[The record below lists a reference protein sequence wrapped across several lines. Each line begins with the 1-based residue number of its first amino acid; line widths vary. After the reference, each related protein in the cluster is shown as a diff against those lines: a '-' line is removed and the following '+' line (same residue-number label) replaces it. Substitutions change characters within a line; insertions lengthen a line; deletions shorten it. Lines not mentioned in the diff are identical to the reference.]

1 LARIGS
7 ASDRSTFGQGGNVEK
22 LVFEAKF
29 QPFTR
34 EATIISAVITA
45 FLLFIGL
52 TGLQSDSFLFRTL
65 GLMFSLFVPIPF
77 GALYLAKVI
86 KKGMSVQVYEDRV
99 ELVSTFFRKTAT
111 RFEASKIESVEVSES
126 LLMPKV
132 YGRVNV
138 RGSGGA
144 VLYLTPIIGH
154 AALAESIRKI
164 SSAPQSKAKLSKEY
178 SSGSTNNL
186 VEELKELEKLR
197 KDGVISDAE
206 FKELKKKAMESR

>member
-1 LARIGS
+1 M
-7 ASDRSTFGQGGNVEK
+7 EK

>member
-1 LARIGS
+1 
-7 ASDRSTFGQGGNVEK
+7 
-22 LVFEAKF
+22 
-29 QPFTR
+29 
-34 EATIISAVITA
+34 
-45 FLLFIGL
+45 
-52 TGLQSDSFLFRTL
+52 
-65 GLMFSLFVPIPF
+65 MFSLFVPIPF

-154 AALAESIRKI
+154 AGLAESIRKI
-164 SSAPQSKAKLSKEY
+164 SSAPQSKAKLSKES

>member
-1 LARIGS
+1 M
-7 ASDRSTFGQGGNVEK
+7 EK

-34 EATIISAVITA
+34 EATITSAAITA

-52 TGLQSDSFLFRTL
+52 TGLQSDNFLFRTL

-99 ELVSTFFRKTAT
+99 ESVSTFFRKTST

-144 VLYLTPIIGH
+144 VLYLAPIIGH

-164 SSAPQSKAKLSKEY
+164 SSAPQSKAELSKEY

-186 VEELKELEKLR
+186 VEDLKELEKLR